1 MKARLQMLTITRNVG
16 ITTQKCWECHWL
28 NIQDPWTAVC
38 PYSGLPQLLMLIQ
51 EAVFEWWL
59 KAAGQEQAV
68 VAAGEVQVPPG
79 SSLPPVL
86 LQLLHTGA
94 VAPQGAAHWGAGCWR
109 SAPISFWLCFI
120 RETTDFCFISI
131 SGFESDVTYHQPSA
145 IWASPCPANI
155 YRGRARGV
163 AQLHAE
169 SWLCARGAGRGT
181 AVPPLALQ
189 HAPSPAHPCVAQL
202 HLGISSILEMAEF
215 S

>member
-1 MKARLQMLTITRNVG
+1 MLTITRNVG

-59 KAAGQEQAV
+59 KAAGQEQAL

-109 SAPISFWLCFI
+109 SSGSVSLGKLLIFASFPSQVLKAMLHTISQVQ
-120 RETTDFCFISI
+120 
-131 SGFESDVTYHQPSA
+131 SGHP
-145 IWASPCPANI
+145 PALQI
-155 YRGRARGV
+155 FT
-163 AQLHAE
+163 
-169 SWLCARGAGRGT
+169 GAGHGASRSCT
-181 AVPPLALQ
+181 
-189 HAPSPAHPCVAQL
+189 PSPGSVLAVRAGGQRSLRWPYSMRRAL
-202 HLGISSILEMAEF
+202 HTRV
-215 S
+215 

>member
-1 MKARLQMLTITRNVG
+1 MLTITRNMG

-28 NIQDPWTAVC
+28 NIPDLWTAVC
-38 PYSGLPQLLMLIQ
+38 PYSGLPQLLMLIR

-59 KAAGQEQAV
+59 KAAGQEQAL

-79 SSLPPVL
+79 APRELPPSCAPPAL
-86 LQLLHTGA
+86 RTRA
-94 VAPQGAAHWGAGCWR
+94 VAPWGAAHWGAGCWR
-109 SAPISFWLCFI
+109 AAPISFWLCFI

-131 SGFESDVTYHQPSA
+131 SGFESDVIYHQPSA
-145 IWASPCPANI
+145 TRAAPCPANI
-155 YRGRARGV
+155 YRDRVRGV
-163 AQLHAE
+163 VQLHAE

-189 HAPSPAHPCVAQL
+189 HAPSSAHPCVAQM
-202 HLGISSILEMAEF
+202 HLGIFSILEMAEF